1 MASSQT
7 IAEAVENSLNAYNI
21 LSKKHLESVSYDTT
35 VKAKIVDIK
44 NRDLGEY
51 KVNDG
56 TSIYYAYSDKTDY
69 YKGQT
74 VWVTIPNGDYS
85 QQKFIQGKYVESD
98 NSEPY
103 TYTSPLDSFVDMTQ
117 NLIEQGM
124 VNETGLIAN
133 GSVREITLWSIFGRG
148 LIGYDRLA
156 IQAGFKSWLKS
167 LNVQSGEYGL
177 RLDIVGNMTGTSQ
190 TDDNRKMY
198 QIFLNTND
206 FYGDVYNFETFYNQ
220 VKVVDIS
227 TIDCIESMSLVF
239 YQKDD
244 FRDSSSARV
253 ATSTISNI
261 WVSNRYISLGFDAS
275 RFTQDTILLTS
286 TSSKTYAPYLS
297 DRAKA
302 DFITSLNPAAVENY
316 EELVEKIENG
326 DKETTAN
333 LLGELNKK
341 NMTVNYIHID
351 EDGKP
356 VVYGPGDTLPN
367 GSVIHWYHYK
377 LQKDINDEL
386 AGNYWEEMAPSVEDY
401 FVVKNFYPN
410 TSLGSE
416 MFKVIIENPSKEEIA
431 RGVYNDGLFGNLY
444 TEEKASN
451 QSYYQWVMAGLNAL
465 ENGKAIAVSK
475 LSRNEISA
483 TEQAIYDEYKA
494 ALAARG
500 VTANQAAADDINQEY
515 RKRLMNVKS
524 DAQAVISQYSEMYSQ
539 IVGIMAETVLYYS
552 DVLVFTNEEETVND
566 LSLQLVK
573 SLTLEVDD
581 DYKGNYHIYDE
592 QGNIIS
598 KRESQKKRIITANW
612 ERIITGDYGSS
623 GIESIEWRIP
633 TVNTMIQY
641 PEKGVEYTDYEEIK
655 FDNQIDFESY
665 PYNLYRK
672 KLDSD
677 TDYILVTDRTTDYRQ
692 TFYKRSITSYTPD
705 SKGNDYFSI
714 KRPSREFKEYM
725 PDTEEPSSSGQV
737 FRIKDFYN
745 ENFVNNTI
753 KCIVRKN
760 NLDYEAELTL
770 TFGPSGTAGTDFTFE
785 LEFADKIPALTL
797 GNSRITVIP
806 HLYNYENKDVIE
818 NYLSSLEY
826 GWHSPLEPN
835 NIVIDQSNLNLN
847 KGKITISITNQNT
860 IEDLRYYILG
870 AKVKVST
877 LNNKEVYLYT
887 YKPVPVR
894 LDDGFISIDG
904 ADRVCYNSAGTNPS
918 YYKDPYKI
926 YTYKNQATTEISDVS
941 WQISLGEELNGLTP
955 DPNFYPILSDQYAL
969 IPPSVY
975 IKENGREVAVECI
988 QDGQIVWTQPIY
1000 IYQNEYSS
1008 ALLNSWDGSLTFDE
1022 ENGIILSRTVGAGSK
1037 DNRNRYKGV
1046 IMGDVAQVDNTPIYG
1061 LYGYSEGVQSFGF
1074 KIDGTA
1080 FMGKSGKGQIN
1091 FNGNS
1096 GQISS
1101 LSRNVSAEKGEGM
1114 LIDLDD
1120 GFIDIKGSEITNIK
1134 RISDGT
1140 LLTVNEALSEYQ
1152 SQLESAQNSYEEKI
1166 ARMHIWDEMDDIQLL
1181 ENQKV
1186 EYEQSISDITRFFNE
1201 MIQDVTE
1208 EEKLKYLRDNDL
1220 TYLINNDDYI
1230 PVYESNRTGVHI
1242 STVNPY
1248 FTITS
1253 GNAKDLIHIADD
1265 EYYLQTDD
1273 FKSESEYEVVEDEQ
1287 GNIIEHQG
1295 RGLKINLKGGQDETG
1310 YIEGYNFKLKGV
1322 NSADNKFNGS
1332 FFELN
1337 SSGQPFLQVHY
1348 KNDGRDNDTMVQDL
1362 RLREYLGENEV
1373 LEKDLINISDS
1384 GFFLQSH
1391 NYFNC
1396 EFNKSQISG
1405 YRKHEIDPTKAGDG
1419 FKLDLVN
1426 GLMEGHNFD
1435 IIAVNSKYTV
1445 TNGVIKYDANAGSYL
1460 MMSSG
1465 GDPYFRIHYQY
1476 IGDNTENPVAYSDY
1490 TKWDIITN
1498 KGVYVNKNVDL
1509 VNISN
1514 SAFDIYSRDFQEPGK
1529 TGVYQDELDRRV
1541 YHTLSGTVGKGLHL
1555 DLSGNKVIGQ
1565 YNAGNDIQGSILEAY
1580 SFLLDAYRPGLITQ
1594 IPSAC
1599 IKINSA
1605 ATGTT
1610 THETITTYIPNYD
1623 YLDANPSDTT
1633 TAQSIQNYINNCI
1646 DPSTGDFKSGL
1657 SNSDKETFNSITGNY
1672 PNTNKKIARVTTTIG
1687 DYPLMIGS
1695 LFSVNWDGRTTTG
1708 WLKAMGGEI
1717 GPYHL
1722 TMKALYTNNGVLANG
1737 KEFYNS
1743 SGNAVTEP
1751 TPHGVYLGEDGFS
1764 VRNKF
1769 VIYKNPINRRAV
1781 IGKDSQGNDIYNDN
1795 KNITHAMRYPTKNFN
1810 DDGTVEYATT
1820 YDFVTSGYYGDDDEE
1835 VNTYFID
1842 GQKYDQVFKTSAGN
1856 IYALRNLT
1864 MYLRGASVL
1873 NGKTA
1878 INGNTYIFGKLQVGE
1893 YNNLKNIGETFDQ
1906 TNNYATFYANTTVFG
1921 IFRTT
1926 GKTYLGDKTAKWVNK
1941 QALLRDDTRNEI
1953 DNDRLGVVIYRN
1965 TYIAGFAKIGGGLVV
1980 GDADKIDGNT
1990 SYDSVELNSDFT
2002 AYVRNAKFYGD
2013 MEVAAGF
2020 VAGSLNEEGPYD
2032 SKFRKIPWIDVG
2044 NSTISEKNGSGIQS
2058 KYIFLGRA
2066 KADGTDVVKESDQ
2079 SYLLIYANT
2088 YQWGDLIAGYRGSK
2102 VELYANS
2109 TDGSSAAFIKM
2120 SQNGGIK
2127 IQTGK
2132 GNPFELKTGGGDIT
2146 LDATAADN
2154 GVITLQGG
2162 NNDKIVIHPSNGVSI
2177 TSSGGVS
2184 ITGGTGN
2191 SISMN
2196 KDGSLSISATGLTS
2210 LSGGN
2215 SSISVSST
2223 GVNISASSS
2232 ANGVTI
2238 DGGSDKYGVTIKG
2251 SVAISGDC
2259 DITGNVTAANLK
2271 LDNSGVS
2278 MNDVKDYSPESS
2290 NNGLQFRGNGSN
2302 ATLWL
2307 GKWVVES
2314 GNFQSAAGDSPKI
2327 CLNPEEAAILFGGK
2341 TLATATNYIDALG
2354 NGTAGSGIRINGST
2368 WIKGSFYIASDFGT
2382 NATTYFQAD
2391 ATEVTSTVGI
2401 TSRDTI
2407 LVQAAGTSVTNKV
2420 ELTTGGNITATGKG
2434 DIGTSLSVNTNAGI
2448 ASTGRVFGKSLYVSS
2463 SNTVDNNAGGIIIL
2477 TTGIAQL
2484 GTSDNKVTVTINGE
2498 PLGKLAFV
2506 DDIKKKF
2513 NLNFSYKNSSGTTL
2527 YITQLNSANFYQ
2539 LLPTNQRTAIYKIKN
2554 TLPTLY
2560 KNLAGWP
2567 NAYTANGTTF
2577 YTDVKSGKSIYQLS
2591 GSSNS
2596 YHSLQRLSGYKYYD
2610 ITTQTELYLDGGTL
2624 YIWDYYEGDQR
2635 YFGYST
2641 DYMRIPAAAYYYDN
2655 YVSYP
2660 LRGTRIYDSIVTVP
2674 SYSQVYDLD
2683 DVLEQGTMSDIGTK
2697 TKQSDYFEQV
2707 NLFSGSDPYLASA
2720 SIADIAERKKITW
2733 SINEITDE
2741 ITLAPNEGDTTES
2754 ISILNKNFSSTP
2766 TVSISMV
2773 DYD

>member
-133 GSVREITLWSIFGRG
+133 GSVKEITLWSIFGRG
-148 LIGYDRLA
+148 IIGYDRLA

-261 WVSNRYISLGFDAS
+261 WVSNPYISLGFDAS

-326 DKETTAN
+326 DKETIAN

-483 TEQAIYDEYKA
+483 TEQEIYDEYKA
-494 ALAARG
+494 ALAAKG

-598 KRESQKKRIITANW
+598 KRESQKKRVITANW

-641 PEKGVEYTDYEEIK
+641 PEKGIEYTDYEEIK

-677 TDYILVTDRTTDYRQ
+677 TDYVLVTDRTIDYRQ

-714 KRPSREFKEYM
+714 KRPSREFEEYM
-725 PDTEEPSSSGQV
+725 PGTEEPSSSGQI

-760 NLDYEAELTL
+760 NLEYTAELTL
-770 TFGPSGTAGTDFTFE
+770 TFGPTGTAGTDFTFE

-818 NYLSSLEY
+818 KYLNTLEY

-926 YTYKNQATTEISDVS
+926 YTYENQATTEIQDVS

-1080 FMGKSGKGQIN
+1080 FIGKSGKGQIN
-1091 FNGNS
+1091 FDGNS

-1186 EYEQSISDITRFFNE
+1186 EYEQGINDITRFFNE
-1201 MIQDVTE
+1201 MIQDATE
-1208 EEKLKYLRDNDL
+1208 KEKLKYLRDNEL

-1273 FKSESEYEVVEDEQ
+1273 FEPESEYEVVEDEQ
-1287 GNIIEHQG
+1287 GNIIEHNG

-1362 RLREYLGENEV
+1362 RLRGYLGENEV

-1476 IGDNTENPVAYSDY
+1476 IGDNTENPVAYSNY

-1509 VNISN
+1509 INISN

-1529 TGVYQDELDRRV
+1529 TGVYRDELDSRV
-1541 YHTLSGTVGKGLHL
+1541 YHTLSGTVGKGVHF

-1565 YNAGNDIQGSILEAY
+1565 DNKGKDIQGSILEAY
-1580 SFLLDAYRPGLITQ
+1580 SFLLDAYRPDLIFRD
-1594 IPSAC
+1594 IRAR
-1599 IKINSA
+1599 IRINSV
-1605 ATGTT
+1605 ATGANKGEIYNLVPDQDYLLSNPN
-1610 THETITTYIPNYD
+1610 ETEDHIQDLIDTRRKEHPDETFAESAASSDLKGKVKIITTVNYD
-1623 YLDANPSDTT
+1623 N
-1633 TAQSIQNYINNCI
+1633 
-1646 DPSTGDFKSGL
+1646 
-1657 SNSDKETFNSITGNY
+1657 
-1672 PNTNKKIARVTTTIG
+1672 
-1687 DYPLMIGS
+1687 PLMIGG
-1695 LFSVNWDGRTTTG
+1695 LFSVSWSGKVTANYLVAKQGGR
-1708 WLKAMGGEI
+1708 I
-1717 GPYHL
+1717 GPYIIKS
-1722 TMKALYTNNGVLANG
+1722 TALYSNNGVLANG
-1737 KEFYNS
+1737 KEFYDS
-1743 SGNAVTEP
+1743 DGKAVTEP

-1781 IGKDSQGNDIYNDN
+1781 IGTDSQGNEIYNDN

-1820 YDFVTSGYYGDDDEE
+1820 YDFVTSGYYGDNNEE

-1864 MYLRGASVL
+1864 MYLSGASVL

-1941 QALLRDDTRNEI
+1941 QALLRNDARNEI
-1953 DNDRLGVVIYRN
+1953 DNSRLGVVIYRN

-1990 SYDSVELNSDFT
+1990 SYDDVELNSDFT

-2020 VAGSLNEEGPYD
+2020 VAGSLNQEGPYN

-2044 NSTISEKNGSGIQS
+2044 SSTISEKNGSGIQS

-2109 TDGSSAAFIKM
+2109 TNGSSAAFIKM
-2120 SQNGGIK
+2120 SQNNGIK
-2127 IQTGK
+2127 IHTGV
-2132 GNPFELKTGGGDIT
+2132 GNPFELKTAGGDIT

-2154 GVITLQGG
+2154 GVITLKGG
-2162 NNDKIVIHPSNGVSI
+2162 NKDQIVIHPSNGVSI

-2196 KDGSLSISATGLTS
+2196 KDGSLSISATGTTS

-2232 ANGVTI
+2232 TNGVTI
-2238 DGGSDKYGVTIKG
+2238 DGGNDKYGVSIGG
-2251 SVAISGDC
+2251 SVAISGNC

-2271 LDNSGVS
+2271 LDNTGATMSNTS
-2278 MNDVKDYSPESS
+2278 YTPTSS
-2290 NNGLQFRGNGSN
+2290 DNGLQFRGNGSN
-2302 ATLWL
+2302 ASLWL

-2314 GNFQSAAGDSPKI
+2314 GNFQSAAGNEPSI
-2327 CLNPEEAAILFGGK
+2327 CLDPTNAAILFGAN
-2341 TLATATNYIDALG
+2341 TLSNAKNYIDALG
-2354 NGTAGSGIRINGST
+2354 DGSAGSGIRIKGTT
-2368 WIKGSFYIASDFGT
+2368 WITGNFYVTTGGT
-2382 NATTYFQAD
+2382 SSTAILF
-2391 ATEVTSTVGI
+2391 VTSSQVVCKPDLLV
-2401 TSRDTI
+2401 RDTI
-2407 LVQAAGTSVTNKV
+2407 TVQGTNSEGENLTDKV
-2420 ELTTGGNITATGKG
+2420 ELTTGGAITATGNVTVGGNLVVNKNYG
-2434 DIGTSLSVNTNAGI
+2434 ITSGGKHYGTSLYIDSKITNE
-2448 ASTGRVFGKSLYVSS
+2448 
-2463 SNTVDNNAGGIIIL
+2463 L
-2477 TTGIAQL
+2477 TTTAAVHITP
-2484 GTSDNKVTVTINGE
+2484 TSASFGFSEANFKVNNK
-2498 PLGKLAFV
+2498 PLGALAFV

-2513 NLNFSYKNSSGTTL
+2513 NLNFSYENSSGTTL

-2567 NAYTANGTTF
+2567 NAYEANGTPF
-2577 YTDVKSGKSIYQLS
+2577 YLDVKSGKTVYQLS
-2591 GSSNS
+2591 GSSNT
-2596 YHSLQRLSGYKYYD
+2596 YHNLQRSNGYEYYN
-2610 ITTQTELYLDGGTL
+2610 ITSQTELYLDGGTL

-2641 DYMRIPAAAYYYDN
+2641 NYMNIPYTAYYYN
-2655 YVSYP
+2655 HYVTYP

-2674 SYSQVYDLD
+2674 SYSEVYDLD
-2683 DVLEQGTMSDIGTK
+2683 DVLKQGSMSDIGTK
-2697 TKQSDYFEQV
+2697 TKQSDYFEKID
-2707 NLFSGSDPYLASA
+2707 LFSGSDPYLASA

-2733 SINEITDE
+2733 SINETTDE
-2741 ITLAPNEGDTTES
+2741 ITLAPNEGSTTEN
-2754 ISILNKNFSSTP
+2754 ISITNDNFSSTP
-2766 TVSISMV
+2766 SVSISMV

>member
-133 GSVREITLWSIFGRG
+133 GSVKEITLWSIFGRG
-148 LIGYDRLA
+148 IIGYDRLA

-261 WVSNRYISLGFDAS
+261 WVSNPYISLGFDAS

-326 DKETTAN
+326 DKETIAN

-444 TEEKASN
+444 TEEKTSN

-483 TEQAIYDEYKA
+483 TEQKIYDEYKA
-494 ALAARG
+494 ALAAKG

-598 KRESQKKRIITANW
+598 KRESQKKRVITANW

-633 TVNTMIQY
+633 TINTMIQY
-641 PEKGVEYTDYEEIK
+641 PEKGIEYTDYEEIK

-714 KRPSREFKEYM
+714 KRPSREFEEYM
-725 PDTEEPSSSGQV
+725 PGTEEPSSSGQI

-760 NLDYEAELTL
+760 NLEYTAELTL
-770 TFGPSGTAGTDFTFE
+770 TFGPTGTAGTDFTFE

-818 NYLSSLEY
+818 QYLNTLEY

-904 ADRVCYNSAGTNPS
+904 ADKVCYNSAGTNPS
-918 YYKDPYKI
+918 YYKDSYKI
-926 YTYKNQATTEISDVS
+926 YTYENQATTEIPDVS

-1080 FMGKSGKGQIN
+1080 FIGKSGKGQIN
-1091 FNGNS
+1091 FDGNS

-1140 LLTVNEALSEYQ
+1140 LLTVNEALLEYQ
-1152 SQLESAQNSYEEKI
+1152 SQLESAQNDYEEKI
-1166 ARMHIWDEMDDIQLL
+1166 SRMHIWDEMDDIQLL
-1181 ENQKV
+1181 ENQKI
-1186 EYEQSISDITRFFNE
+1186 EYEQSISDITKFFNE
-1201 MIQDVTE
+1201 MIQDATE

-1273 FKSESEYEVVEDEQ
+1273 FEPESEYEVVEDEQ
-1287 GNIIEHQG
+1287 GNIIEHNG

-1362 RLREYLGENEV
+1362 RLREYLGENEI

-1476 IGDNTENPVAYSDY
+1476 IGDNTENPVAYSNY

-1509 VNISN
+1509 INISN

-1529 TGVYQDELDRRV
+1529 TGVYRDELDSRV
-1541 YHTLSGTVGKGLHL
+1541 YHTLSGMVGKGIHF

-1565 YNAGNDIQGSILEAY
+1565 DNKGNDIQGSILEAY
-1580 SFLLDAYRPGLITQ
+1580 SFLLDAYRPDLTFRDIRAR
-1594 IPSAC
+1594 IR
-1599 IKINSA
+1599 INSV
-1605 ATGTT
+1605 ATGANKGEIYNLVPDQDYLLSNPS
-1610 THETITTYIPNYD
+1610 ETEDHIQDLIDTRRKEHPDETFAESAASSDLKGKVKIITTVNYD
-1623 YLDANPSDTT
+1623 N
-1633 TAQSIQNYINNCI
+1633 
-1646 DPSTGDFKSGL
+1646 
-1657 SNSDKETFNSITGNY
+1657 
-1672 PNTNKKIARVTTTIG
+1672 
-1687 DYPLMIGS
+1687 PLMIGG
-1695 LFSVNWDGRTTTG
+1695 LFSVSWSGKVTANYLVAKQGGR
-1708 WLKAMGGEI
+1708 I
-1717 GPYHL
+1717 GPYIIKS
-1722 TMKALYTNNGVLANG
+1722 TALYSNNGVLANG

-1820 YDFVTSGYYGDDDEE
+1820 YDFVTSGYYGDDNEE

-1864 MYLRGASVL
+1864 MYLSGASVL

-1941 QALLRDDTRNEI
+1941 QALLRSDARNEI
-1953 DNDRLGVVIYRN
+1953 DNSRLGVVIYRN

-1980 GDADKIDGNT
+1980 GDADKITDNT
-1990 SYDSVELNSDFT
+1990 SYDGVELNSDFT

-2109 TDGSSAAFIKM
+2109 TNGSPAAFIKM
-2120 SQNGGIK
+2120 SQDKGIS
-2127 IQTGK
+2127 IQTGA
-2132 GNPFELKTGGGDIT
+2132 GNPFTLTTGGGDIT
-2146 LDATAADN
+2146 LNATAAN
-2154 GVITLQGG
+2154 SGVITLKGG
-2162 NNDKIVIHPSNGVSI
+2162 NNDQIVINPSDGISI

-2184 ITGGTGN
+2184 ITGSNNN
-2191 SISMN
+2191 SISMTKN
-2196 KDGSLSISATGLTS
+2196 GDLSITSRGTIDLSAGSGSFNIDSTNGVKITGN
-2210 LSGGN
+2210 N
-2215 SSISVSST
+2215 SYIQ
-2223 GVNISASSS
+2223 VNGS
-2232 ANGVTI
+2232 GVTI
-2238 DGGSDKYGVTIKG
+2238 HGSGSNTDYGVTLDGNTQING
-2251 SVAISGDC
+2251 TC
-2259 DITGNVTAANLK
+2259 NITGNVYAANLN
-2271 LDNSGVS
+2271 LDKNGVS
-2278 MNDVKDYSPESS
+2278 IDGASTYSPKASDD
-2290 NNGLQFRGNGSN
+2290 GLQFRGNGSN
-2302 ATLWL
+2302 ASLWL

-2314 GNFQSAAGDSPKI
+2314 GNFQSAAGNGPNI
-2327 CLNPEEAAILFGGK
+2327 CLNPEEAAILFGGT
-2341 TLATATNYIDALG
+2341 TLSSAKNYIDALG
-2354 NGTAGSGIRINGST
+2354 NGNAGSGIRINGST
-2368 WIKGSFYIASDFGT
+2368 WIKGSFYVT
-2382 NATTYFQAD
+2382 NGFVDGSNNPTTYFQVD

-2407 LVQAAGTSVTNKV
+2407 LVQAVGNSVTNKV
-2420 ELTTGGNITATGKG
+2420 ELTTAGDITATGNVTVGSGLTVSKNYG
-2434 DIGTSLSVNTNAGI
+2434 ITSGGKHYGTSLYIDSKITNE
-2448 ASTGRVFGKSLYVSS
+2448 
-2463 SNTVDNNAGGIIIL
+2463 L
-2477 TTGIAQL
+2477 TTTAAVHITP
-2484 GTSDNKVTVTINGE
+2484 TSASFGFSEANFKVNNK
-2498 PLGKLAFV
+2498 PLGALAFV

-2513 NLNFSYKNSSGTTL
+2513 NLNFSYENSSGTTL

-2567 NAYTANGTTF
+2567 NAYEANGTPF
-2577 YTDVKSGKSIYQLS
+2577 YLDVKSGKSIYQLS
-2591 GSSNS
+2591 GSSNT
-2596 YHSLQRLSGYKYYD
+2596 YHNLQRSNGYEYYN
-2610 ITTQTELYLDGGTL
+2610 ITSQTELYLDGGTL

-2641 DYMRIPAAAYYYDN
+2641 NYMNIPYTAYYYN
-2655 YVSYP
+2655 HYVTYP

-2674 SYSQVYDLD
+2674 SYSEVYDLD
-2683 DVLEQGTMSDIGTK
+2683 DVLKQGSMSDIGTK
-2697 TKQSDYFEQV
+2697 TKQTDYFEQI
-2707 NLFSGSDPYLASA
+2707 NLFSGSNPYLASA

-2733 SINEITDE
+2733 SINETTDE
-2741 ITLAPNEGDTTES
+2741 ITLAPNEGTTTEN
-2754 ISILNKNFSSTP
+2754 ISITNDNFSSTP
-2766 TVSISMV
+2766 SVSISMV